1 MLPDNTN
8 STIPLPD
15 TLLSPD
21 DRKATVYSDWEL
33 GGVALNDASQGLMVR
48 NWRCWLEHP
57 IYVRLQAEGDPVVHD
72 LFEEDRIQELA
83 FCFDQNMRWA
93 VAYTLPDRTK
103 LRWYDSVLA
112 QYVVTEFPAFTS
124 PKLSMDDKR
133 PMHLDTNDMIF
144 AYINGTELC
153 YRQQRDRF
161 MIERV
166 LRSGLPKGSRIK
178 NMGMND
184 HLRLQFELA

>member
-8 STIPLPD
+8 STIPISGP
-15 TLLSPD
+15 LLSPD
-21 DRKATVYSDWEL
+21 DRKTTVYSDWEL

-57 IYVRLQAEGDPVVHD
+57 IYVRLQAEGDPVTHD

-103 LRWYDSVLA
+103 LRWYDSFVA
-112 QYVVTEFPAFTS
+112 AYVTTEFPLVTS
-124 PKLSMDDKR
+124 PKLAMDDKR
-133 PMHLDTNDMIF
+133 PMHLDTSDMIF
-144 AYINGTELC
+144 AYIRESTLY

-161 MIERV
+161 TVERA
-166 LRSGLPKGSRIK
+166 LRENLFSGARIK
-178 NMGMND
+178 NIGMND
-184 HLRLQFELA
+184 RLRLQFELA